1 MLQQMLQFFVY
12 FFSSPSVWGIGLA
25 LLFGVVWLACYRP
38 PLVKKPWLWAVL
50 AAGAV
55 LAPVTLAI
63 LSYPLRYGVSLAY
76 GKFWTAETINKWAL
90 LASLPSMYLFGM
102 VREGFKLLPLVV
114 VWWRKG
120 WQITPGLGLATG
132 AVCGAG
138 FGILEAMWA
147 HNYIFSTGWS
157 WENVQL
163 QGIGQLV
170 GFWESFFLL
179 GANLASTALVGWGI
193 GRGRWW
199 QLYLLSAVV
208 YLVVNYNYVLVRKEI
223 VSATQA
229 EFIIA
234 ASVLLVT
241 GIVLWLRGNNEGSQI
256 DSKTV

>member
-1 MLQQMLQFFVY
+1 MLQQMLQFFIY
-12 FFSSPSVWGIGLA
+12 FFSHPSAWGIGLA
-25 LLFGVVWLACYRP
+25 LVFGAVWLACYRP
-38 PLVKKPWLWAVL
+38 PILKKPWLWAVL

-55 LAPVTLAI
+55 LAPITLAVV
-63 LSYPLRYGVSLAY
+63 SFPLRYGISIAY
-76 GKFWTAETINKWAL
+76 GSFLSAATISQWAL
-90 LASLPSMYLFGM
+90 LASLPSMYLFGV

-114 VWWRKG
+114 VWWRMG
-120 WQITPGLGLATG
+120 WRITPGLGLTSG

-147 HNYIFSTGWS
+147 HNYVFYTGWR

-163 QGIGQLV
+163 QGVGQLV

-199 QLYLLSAVV
+199 RFYLLSAMI

-234 ASVLLVT
+234 ACVLLAT
-241 GIVLWLRGNNEGSQI
+241 GIVLWLREKSPDLEI